1 MLVINWRCALRC
13 PLSHVRV
20 LLGGRRV
27 TGSAITTQL
36 APRLPA
42 AVGSTASEVMMLGS
56 GEFVMLLLRCCLL
69 LMRWL
74 LVLLLLLRPRG
85 RTGAR
90 PMRASS
96 PSVGANSIISSRRNV
111 LLGCTECA
119 VRALSE
125 KVRGGCVHSLYSA
138 GPGVGRVREFK
149 PCRHCE
155 FEFHDEGIKNPF
167 CNLQFA
173 INTSKPPAPVTLEG
187 RLCQSAKPHEYKRSL
202 VWLNLP
208 PLAKLGKPRA

>member
-1 MLVINWRCALRC
+1 MMLVILALRAPVSPVQHGRVPRKGRLGAAGSPSRC
-13 PLSHVRV
+13 RCSSLRV
-20 LLGGRRV
+20 LISPAPWLCPPKGPPRRRRSIV
-27 TGSAITTQL
+27 TTQL

-42 AVGSTASEVMMLGS
+42 AVGSAASEVMMLGS

-69 LMRWL
+69 LMLWWL
-74 LVLLLLLRPRG
+74 MLLLLLRPRG

-125 KVRGGCVHSLYSA
+125 KVRGGCVHSL
-138 GPGVGRVREFK
+138 
-149 PCRHCE
+149 
-155 FEFHDEGIKNPF
+155 
-167 CNLQFA
+167 
-173 INTSKPPAPVTLEG
+173 
-187 RLCQSAKPHEYKRSL
+187 
-202 VWLNLP
+202 
-208 PLAKLGKPRA
+208 

>member
-1 MLVINWRCALRC
+1 MSLRC
-13 PLSHVRV
+13 QHARSGISRSVALPLGAPRNMVPPSRCRCSLLRV
-20 LLGGRRV
+20 LISPAPWLCPPKGPPRRRRSIV
-27 TGSAITTQL
+27 TTQL

-42 AVGSTASEVMMLGS
+42 AVGSAASEVMMLGS

-69 LMRWL
+69 LMLWL
-74 LVLLLLLRPRG
+74 LMLLLLLRPRG

-125 KVRGGCVHSLYSA
+125 KVRGGCVHSL
-138 GPGVGRVREFK
+138 
-149 PCRHCE
+149 
-155 FEFHDEGIKNPF
+155 
-167 CNLQFA
+167 
-173 INTSKPPAPVTLEG
+173 
-187 RLCQSAKPHEYKRSL
+187 
-202 VWLNLP
+202 
-208 PLAKLGKPRA
+208 

>member
-1 MLVINWRCALRC
+1 
-13 PLSHVRV
+13 
-20 LLGGRRV
+20 
-27 TGSAITTQL
+27 
-36 APRLPA
+36 
-42 AVGSTASEVMMLGS
+42 MLGS
-56 GEFVMLLLRCCLL
+56 GEFVMLLLRCCLP

-125 KVRGGCVHSLYSA
+125 KVRGGCVHSL
-138 GPGVGRVREFK
+138 
-149 PCRHCE
+149 
-155 FEFHDEGIKNPF
+155 
-167 CNLQFA
+167 
-173 INTSKPPAPVTLEG
+173 
-187 RLCQSAKPHEYKRSL
+187 
-202 VWLNLP
+202 
-208 PLAKLGKPRA
+208 

>member
-1 MLVINWRCALRC
+1 MNSFSNEQAHSHSLKNENYATICIRFCCALPRFRGTVMM
-13 PLSHVRV
+13 PAALTLPSPHGIAPERAASQQRV
-20 LLGGRRV
+20 AV
-27 TGSAITTQL
+27 TTQL

-42 AVGSTASEVMMLGS
+42 AVGSAASEVMMLGS

-69 LMRWL
+69 LMLWL
-74 LVLLLLLRPRG
+74 LMLLLLLRPRG

-125 KVRGGCVHSLYSA
+125 KVRGGCVHSL
-138 GPGVGRVREFK
+138 
-149 PCRHCE
+149 
-155 FEFHDEGIKNPF
+155 
-167 CNLQFA
+167 
-173 INTSKPPAPVTLEG
+173 
-187 RLCQSAKPHEYKRSL
+187 
-202 VWLNLP
+202 
-208 PLAKLGKPRA
+208 

>member
-125 KVRGGCVHSLYSA
+125 KVRGGCVHSLYPA

-155 FEFHDEGIKNPF
+155 FDFFSSDKF
-167 CNLQFA
+167 FA
-173 INTSKPPAPVTLEG
+173 NRFFFFFSFRNRTP
-187 RLCQSAKPHEYKRSL
+187 Q
-202 VWLNLP
+202 LP
-208 PLAKLGKPRA
+208 PLVQILPTSSFP

>member
-1 MLVINWRCALRC
+1 MLDIMALRAPVSPVPRAYPPGRPPRYWFRHRVAGAPRC
-13 PLSHVRV
+13 SLRV
-20 LLGGRRV
+20 LMSPAPWSVPTGGPPRRRR
-27 TGSAITTQL
+27 SALTTQL

-42 AVGSTASEVMMLGS
+42 AVGSAASEVMMLGS

-69 LMRWL
+69 LMLWWL
-74 LVLLLLLRPRG
+74 MLLLLLRPRG

-155 FEFHDEGIKNPF
+155 FEFTTILF
-167 CNLQFA
+167 L
-173 INTSKPPAPVTLEG
+173 
-187 RLCQSAKPHEYKRSL
+187 SL
-202 VWLNLP
+202 IHI
-208 PLAKLGKPRA
+208 

>member
-1 MLVINWRCALRC
+1 MLVINWRCALRY
-13 PLSHVRV
+13 PLASWHSPRKGRLVTESR
-20 LLGGRRV
+20 RRV
-27 TGSAITTQL
+27 AG

-42 AVGSTASEVMMLGS
+42 AVGSAASEIMMLGS

-74 LVLLLLLRPRG
+74 LMLLLLLRPRG

-125 KVRGGCVHSLYSA
+125 KVRGGCVHSLYPA

-155 FEFHDEGIKNPF
+155 FEFFFF
-167 CNLQFA
+167 CKYLSTRF
-173 INTSKPPAPVTLEG
+173 
-187 RLCQSAKPHEYKRSL
+187 
-202 VWLNLP
+202 
-208 PLAKLGKPRA
+208 

>member
-1 MLVINWRCALRC
+1 MLVINWRCALRY
-13 PLSHVRV
+13 PLSRVLV

-125 KVRGGCVHSLYSA
+125 KVRGGCVHSLYPA

-155 FEFHDEGIKNPF
+155 FEFFAF
-167 CNLQFA
+167 C
-173 INTSKPPAPVTLEG
+173 TL
-187 RLCQSAKPHEYKRSL
+187 
-202 VWLNLP
+202 
-208 PLAKLGKPRA
+208 

>member
-1 MLVINWRCALRC
+1 MLVIKVALR
-13 PLSHVRV
+13 
-20 LLGGRRV
+20 
-27 TGSAITTQL
+27 
-36 APRLPA
+36 APVSPRIMAWPPRGPPRYRESPSRCRCSTATA
-42 AVGSTASEVMMLGS
+42 AVGSAASEVMMLGS

-138 GPGVGRVREFK
+138 GPGMGRVREFK

-155 FEFHDEGIKNPF
+155 FEF
-167 CNLQFA
+167 
-173 INTSKPPAPVTLEG
+173 
-187 RLCQSAKPHEYKRSL
+187 
-202 VWLNLP
+202 LNCFG
-208 PLAKLGKPRA
+208 AR